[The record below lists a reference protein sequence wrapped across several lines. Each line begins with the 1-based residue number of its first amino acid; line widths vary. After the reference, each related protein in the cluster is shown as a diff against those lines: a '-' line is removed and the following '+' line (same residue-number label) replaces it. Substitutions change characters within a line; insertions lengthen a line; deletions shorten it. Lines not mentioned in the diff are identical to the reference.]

1 MSGSGQVTSYQR
13 ILKSSSIIGGA
24 SVINILIGLVR
35 TKIIAVLLGPAGIG
49 LVSLYTGLMSTAT
62 AVATMGIGT
71 IGTRQIAEAISQD
84 NEHALAVVRRAMFWG
99 TLLLASAGGLIVW
112 SLRELLAVH
121 VLNGAEHATIVG
133 WLALGVALSVASAS
147 QGALI
152 QGMGRIG
159 DMARLSVYGSLLNTV
174 MGVTLLWKWGQAGL
188 VAYALIGPVVSFL
201 LGHWYVSCLPKV
213 ASGNISIQEMA
224 HQWQTLLR
232 LGIPFMGAGLVGT
245 LVQLWIRVEVGNTL
259 GAESLG
265 HFQAAWAISMQY
277 IGFVL
282 AAMGADYYPRL
293 TGLINDHKATT
304 RLVNEQTEVALLLSA
319 PIFIAMIG
327 LTPWVIHIL
336 YSSAF
341 LPAVD
346 VLRWQILGDVLKVAS
361 WPLGFVIVAAGAGK
375 TFFWTETLALL
386 LMGGLIAGF
395 SPSVGLQITGIA
407 FLVCYIFYLPLVYQ
421 LAKRRI
427 KFKWHPNVKYL
438 LLSILALCVLVAILS
453 AHYWW
458 GAIVTIGLTLVFG
471 FYSLVRLAH
480 MSNTGGLVGRIA
492 VFGQRMLSKIGIDDE
507 RTISK

>member
-1 MSGSGQVTSYQR
+1 MTEQIASYRR

-35 TKIIAVLLGPAGIG
+35 TKIVAVLLGPTGIG

-71 IGTRQIAEAISQD
+71 IGTRQIAEALSKD
-84 NEHALAVVRRAMFWG
+84 DERALAVVRRAMFWG
-99 TLLLASAGGLIVW
+99 ALLLAGAGALVVW
-112 SLRELLAVH
+112 ALREVLAVK
-121 VLNGAEHATIVG
+121 VLGGAEHANLVG

-152 QGMGRIG
+152 QGMRRIG
-159 DMARLSVYGSLLNTV
+159 DMARLSVYGSVLNTV
-174 MGVTLLWKWGQAGL
+174 LGVALLWQWGQAGL
-188 VAYALIGPVVSFL
+188 VAYVLVGPLSSFL
-201 LGHWYVSCLPKV
+201 LGHWYVSRLPKV
-213 ASGNISIQEMA
+213 ASDPIAMQEMA

-232 LGIPFMGAGLVGT
+232 LGVPFMGAGLVSA

-265 HFQAAWAISMQY
+265 HFQAAWTISMQY

-293 TGLINDHKATT
+293 TGVIHDHKAAT
-304 RLVNEQTEVALLLSA
+304 RLVNEQTEIALLLSA
-319 PIFIAMIG
+319 PVFIAMMG
-327 LTPWVIHIL
+327 LTPWVIHLL

-341 LPAVD
+341 APAVE

-361 WPLGFVIVAAGAGK
+361 WPLGFVILAAGAGK
-375 TFFWTETLALL
+375 TFFLTETLVLV

-395 SPSVGLQITGIA
+395 SSSVGLQITGIA
-407 FLVCYIFYLPLVYQ
+407 FLVCYLVYLPLVYW

-427 KFKWHPNVKYL
+427 SFRWSDAV
-438 LLSILALCVLVAILS
+438 
-453 AHYWW
+453 
-458 GAIVTIGLTLVFG
+458 
-471 FYSLVRLAH
+471 VRL
-480 MSNTGGLVGRIA
+480 LVII
-492 VFGQRMLSKIGIDDE
+492 FTLCEQLP
-507 RTISK
+507 